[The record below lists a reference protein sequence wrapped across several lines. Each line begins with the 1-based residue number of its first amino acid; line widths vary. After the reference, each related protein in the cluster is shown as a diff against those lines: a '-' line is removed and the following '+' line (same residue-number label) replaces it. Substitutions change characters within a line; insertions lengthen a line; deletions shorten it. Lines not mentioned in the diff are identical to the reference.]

1 MDESGIHLKI
11 PTISYDTVAKLPL
24 GSGTSS
30 KYISV
35 VWIEECLSQRDRWL
49 MGMPFISRCRA

>member
-1 MDESGIHLKI
+1 MIGDVWMNLGFILKI

-35 VWIEECLSQRDRWL
+35 VWIEECLSQRDR
-49 MGMPFISRCRA
+49 